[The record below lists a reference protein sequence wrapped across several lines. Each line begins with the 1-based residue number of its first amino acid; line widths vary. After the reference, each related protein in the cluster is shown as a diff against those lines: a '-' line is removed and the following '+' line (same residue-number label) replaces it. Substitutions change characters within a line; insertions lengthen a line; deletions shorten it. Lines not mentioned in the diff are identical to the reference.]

1 VKFSLQLNLQDEV
14 VRSSL
19 VSLVFAISSKIEYS
33 FQDYEH
39 LLGEKKQL
47 IGVSDNN

>member
-1 VKFSLQLNLQDEV
+1 LNLQDEV